1 MNDLNRQHRTYMSQ
15 QYAQFTPEVVNQ
27 EDATIENIQLMKQ
40 QKDQNLREVG
50 NQVKQLKRVNQDIK
64 QELDRGD
71 EIIGELQG
79 DIRVSN

>member
-1 MNDLNRQHRTYMSQ
+1 MSQ

-50 NQVKQLKRVNQDIK
+50 NQVK
-64 QELDRGD
+64 
-71 EIIGELQG
+71 
-79 DIRVSN
+79 